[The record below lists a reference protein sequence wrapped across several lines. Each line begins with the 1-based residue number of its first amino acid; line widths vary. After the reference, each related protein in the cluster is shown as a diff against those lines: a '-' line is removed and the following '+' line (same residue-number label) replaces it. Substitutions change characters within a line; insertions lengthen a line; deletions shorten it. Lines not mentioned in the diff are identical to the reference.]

1 MSFWHGVKGFAK
13 AIPGSACA
21 FGSIRSHD
29 NQACSWECCTFVLL
43 NLFWHLQEE
52 FISTVWD
59 NNNLPPPSTNDATY
73 NQPESLP
80 TMQPQSS
87 VAMHPDFGCALAN
100 LSATIWLKQL
110 IGFTAQGGHY
120 ERCRPA
126 SA

>member
-1 MSFWHGVKGFAK
+1 V
-13 AIPGSACA
+13 
-21 FGSIRSHD
+21 
-29 NQACSWECCTFVLL
+29 ECCSFVLL

-87 VAMHPDFGCALAN
+87 VAMHPDFGCALPAFTPN
-100 LSATIWLKQL
+100 LGLST
-110 IGFTAQGGHY
+110 
-120 ERCRPA
+120 
-126 SA
+126 